1 MAAFD
6 RVLSGIPALDEAL
19 DCIRMGDNVVW
30 RVSDLGEFRRFADPF
45 VEQAKKDGRKI
56 IYFRFA
62 GHPELVAECPEVKQ
76 VCVPLSHRFETF
88 TVEIHK
94 VIEQEGKDAFYVFD
108 CLSELQAAW
117 ATDLMMGNFFRVT
130 CPFLFILDTVAFFPI
145 IRGRHSFH
153 AIDKIVNTTQLFLDV
168 YSDPD
173 RETLYI
179 RPQKVW
185 NRSSDT
191 MFLPHLYRPAS
202 GEIFPIRDGVQ
213 TGRFYQVLNSCQRTI
228 DEQNVDSW
236 DRFFNQVKVLHEN
249 RIPVDEQ
256 CGRMCNIMMTRD
268 ERLRVLVKKHFRPE
282 DYFRVR
288 DHMVGTGMVG
298 GKTCG
303 MLLARAVIRN
313 LAPDIDAVLEPH
325 DSFYVGS
332 DVFYTYIVDNGFWD
346 LRVRQRTEEGYFALA
361 GELAERLKSGSFSRE
376 IQEQFTHILEYYGQ
390 DPYIIRSSSILEDG
404 FDNAFAGKYESVF
417 CANRGTPE
425 ERLEEFENA
434 VRTVYASSASLSA
447 LDYRKRRGLDKRDEQ
462 MALLVMRVSGS
473 AYGPYYMPCAAGVGY
488 SFSPYRF
495 LRDIDPAAG
504 MLRLVMG
511 LGTSAVDRTEGSYPR
526 LVSLDKPEA
535 TNFTTVAEKHRF
547 SQRKAEA
554 VDLKARRLN
563 RVPLEAL
570 EPVLPPYLKNQ
581 VLEHDTDAESALRER
596 GDWRSVCFISCAG
609 LVRNREIME
618 RMQQMM
624 RLIQQEYGEPV
635 DIEFTVNV
643 SESGEYMINLLQCRP
658 LQVFQDTGG
667 VRVPDGVPA
676 GNVLLETRGAS
687 MGLSRK
693 VKLDLIAW
701 VDPIRYYHL
710 PYAEKREVAA
720 LIGRINWKYRDQG
733 KHLLLMV
740 PGRVGTS
747 SPELGVPTAFSDIS
761 GFDAVCEMAESR
773 AGYNPELSYGS
784 HIFQDLV
791 EAQIL
796 YMAVFP
802 GEKTLQFRPELL
814 QETENVVSGIPG
826 GKALD
831 GVVCLADVSS
841 RNCKLYHDLAEEH
854 ILLCFDPLEE

>member
-6 RVLSGIPALDEAL
+6 KVFSGIPAFDRAV
-19 DCIRMGDNVVW
+19 DYIRMGDNVVW
-30 RVSDLGEFRRFADPF
+30 RVSCLEEFRRFADPF
-45 VEQAKKDGRKI
+45 VEQAKKDGRNI

-62 GHPELVAECPEVKQ
+62 GHPELVPECPEVKR

-88 TVEIHK
+88 TVEIHR
-94 VIEQEGKDAFYVFD
+94 VIEQEGRDAFYVFD

-130 CPFLFILDTVAFFPI
+130 CPFLFILDTVAFFPV
-145 IRGRHSFH
+145 IRGRHSFS
-153 AIDKIVNTTQLFLDV
+153 AITKIMNTTQLFLDV
-168 YSDPD
+168 YTDEERGSV
-173 RETLYI
+173 YV

-185 NRSSDT
+185 NRNSDT
-191 MFLPHLYRPAS
+191 MFLPHLYRPDA
-202 GEIFPIRDGVQ
+202 GTLQPIRDGVQ
-213 TGRFYQVLNSCQRTI
+213 ASRFYQVMDSFQRTLE
-228 DEQNVDSW
+228 EQYADSW
-236 DRFFNQVKVLHEN
+236 DRFFSRAKALHEN
-249 RIPVDEQ
+249 GIPVDEQ

-303 MLLARAVIRN
+303 MLLARAIIRN
-313 LAPDIDAVLEPH
+313 LAPDINSVLEPH

-346 LRVRQRTEEGYFALA
+346 LRVRQRTEEGYFTLA
-361 GELAERLKSGSFSRE
+361 GELAERLKTGTFSPDTR
-376 IQEQFTHILEYYGQ
+376 EQFMHVLEYYGQ
-390 DPYIIRSSSILEDG
+390 DPYIVRSSSILEDG

-425 ERLEEFENA
+425 EQLEEFENA
-434 VRTVYASSASLSA
+434 VRTVYASSAGLSA
-447 LDYRKRRGLDKRDEQ
+447 LDYRKRRGLDHRDEQ

-473 AYGPYYMPCAAGVGY
+473 SYGTYYMPCAAGVGY
-488 SFSPYRF
+488 SFSPYKF
-495 LRDIDPAAG
+495 LNDIDSSAG

-535 TNFTTVAEKHRF
+535 TNFTTAAEKHQY
-547 SQRKAEA
+547 SQRRVEA
-554 VDLKARRLN
+554 VDLKARSLS
-563 RVPLEAL
+563 RVPLEAV
-570 EPVLPPYLKNQ
+570 EPVLPNYLKNQ
-581 VLEHDTDAESALRER
+581 VLEHDAEAEASLRER
-596 GDWRSVCFISCAG
+596 GVNRNVCFISCLG
-609 LVRNREIME
+609 LVRNRRMME
-618 RMQQMM
+618 HMQRLM

-643 SESGEYMINLLQCRP
+643 SEDREYMINLLQCRP
-658 LQVFQDTGG
+658 LQVFRDAGG
-667 VRVPDGVPA
+667 VTVPDSVPA
-676 GNVLLETRGAS
+676 EEILLETRGAA

-693 VKLDLIAW
+693 TRLDLIVY

-710 PYAEKREVAA
+710 PYSEKTRIAS
-720 LIGRINWKYRDQG
+720 LIGQINWKYRDLE
-733 KHLLLMV
+733 KHMLLMV
-740 PGRVGTS
+740 PGRIGTS

-802 GEKTLQFRPELL
+802 RNKTVLFQPELL
-814 QETENVVSGIPG
+814 MKVPNLIRDIPG
-826 GKALD
+826 GEPYQD
-831 GVVCLADVSS
+831 VVCLADVSG
-841 RNCKLYHDLAEEH
+841 RNCELYHDLADEH
-854 ILLCFDPLEE
+854 ILLRI